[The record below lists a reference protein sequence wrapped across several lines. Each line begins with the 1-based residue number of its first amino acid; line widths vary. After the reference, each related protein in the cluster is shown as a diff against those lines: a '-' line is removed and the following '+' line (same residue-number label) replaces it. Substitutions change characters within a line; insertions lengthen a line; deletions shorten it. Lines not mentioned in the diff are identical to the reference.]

1 MAVLPNNTPINS
13 TPMFGAGN
21 SDIWD
26 TITNMATIVANQT
39 NNVIAASSSTD
50 FTDPAAVIT
59 LQMRVNQV
67 TNAATAVSNLAKA
80 IQDPSKNAV
89 SNLR

>member
-1 MAVLPNNTPINS
+1 MPVLTSATINATPL
-13 TPMFGAGN
+13 FGAD
-21 SDIWD
+21 SDIWS
-26 TITNMATIVANQT
+26 TIKDMASTVTTQT
-39 NNVIAASSSTD
+39 NNAVAAASGTD
-50 FTDPAAVIT
+50 FSDPGAVVL

-80 IQDPSKNAV
+80 LQEPSKNAV

>member
-1 MAVLPNNTPINS
+1 MPVLSNTLS
-13 TPMFGAGN
+13 TTALFGNN
-21 SDIWD
+21 SDVWQ
-26 TITNMATIVANQT
+26 TINAMANQVSTQT
-39 NNVIAASSSTD
+39 NNVIGASNNTD
-50 FTDPAAVIT
+50 FSDPGAVVL

-80 IQDPSKNAV
+80 LQEPSKNAV

>member
-1 MAVLPNNTPINS
+1 MADTVNAATTQAITDAS
-13 TPMFGAGN
+13 T
-21 SDIWD
+21 
-26 TITNMATIVANQT
+26 
-39 NNVIAASSSTD
+39 TD
-50 FTDPAAVIT
+50 FSDPGNVVM

-80 IQDPSKNAV
+80 IQEPSKNAV

>member
-1 MAVLPNNTPINS
+1 MPVLSNTLSS
-13 TPMFGAGN
+13 TPLFGDN
-21 SDIWD
+21 SDIWE
-26 TITNMATIVANQT
+26 TINSMANQVSTQT
-39 NNVIAASSSTD
+39 NNVIGASNNTD
-50 FTDPAAVIT
+50 FSDPGAVVL

-80 IQDPSKNAV
+80 LQEPSKNAV